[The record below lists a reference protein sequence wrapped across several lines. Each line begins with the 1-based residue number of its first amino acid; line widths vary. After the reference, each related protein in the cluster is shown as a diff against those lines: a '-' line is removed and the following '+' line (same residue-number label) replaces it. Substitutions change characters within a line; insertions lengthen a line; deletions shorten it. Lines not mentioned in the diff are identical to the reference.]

1 MCKNYQHEGSICNH
15 LWPLGVPGHLCLVDS
30 EKWALL
36 HVSTRTK
43 PIMVIHGLYFAIP
56 ERRQEYWDICIRVHC
71 CIGLHGKGTSNWGPK
86 NGQLRSWNCVSKT
99 SRSSLPRTKM
109 RWRFGGG
116 PQLVGLHMLTWKHW
130 QNMGFSVF
138 KTHIRCLLKRGSPW
152 STQVGK

>member
-116 PQLVGLHMLTWKHW
+116 TSTGRTSHVDLKALTKHGIFRF
-130 QNMGFSVF
+130 QN
-138 KTHIRCLLKRGSPW
+138 TYPLLAQARLSLIYTGW
-152 STQVGK
+152 